1 MGRNLIF
8 TLLILCSL
16 SLIGC
21 GSKGDLIV
29 AKVAGKKITLKDM
42 EGASAKLPSLQEK
55 KEQLLRTLI
64 DKELLILEAESR
76 NLDRSSRII
85 RELENLKRE
94 KMLEEFRARLSK
106 GINVSE
112 EKMRQYYHQSGLD
125 SRTETKASHIM
136 VWTRE
141 EAEEILE
148 SLKAGADFAEL
159 ARERSLDTASAQK
172 GGDLGYW
179 EEGVVAG
186 ATARKIFSMEPGEI
200 SEPFQSKGGWHIF
213 KVVDRRPVGFKKQ
226 KPMIE
231 KRLRREKLREKE
243 REYMEGLKNKSNLK
257 IDKQG
262 LALLLEKGKDS
273 IDNLPQL
280 STQDQAKTLFSYRD
294 GRITLGDYLI
304 WLESLRSRRRPE
316 PCDSARVVGFAE
328 ATATNSV
335 LLPGALH
342 KAGIDQAE
350 QVLSYLAQQ
359 REKLMV
365 EELKRQEIDEKV
377 ITPEAIREY
386 YQEHLDDY
394 SEPEMITVQS
404 TLLDY
409 RANAQEL
416 FNQVKKGA
424 DMEQVAQNYPLF
436 SQTFKSYI
444 LYSFYVSEESKE
456 RLGRAYVEEAAR
468 TKIGELKGPIKVSF
482 ERRREQ
488 YTGYNVFRVL
498 EKKKPGWKPLDN
510 PKVLQ
515 NVVIK
520 LRIEKREEMEDLF
533 AKFVSQLREEYSD
546 QITRYEESLKFL

>member
-8 TLLILCSL
+8 TLLILCSF

-42 EGASAKLPSLQEK
+42 EEASAKLPSLQEK

-76 NLDRSSRII
+76 NLDRNSRII

-112 EKMRQYYHQSGLD
+112 EEMRRYHHQSGLD
-125 SRTETKASHIM
+125 SRNETKASHIM

-186 ATARKIFSMEPGEI
+186 ATARKIFSMKPGEI
-200 SEPFQSKGGWHIF
+200 SEPFQSKGAWHIF

-243 REYMEGLKNKSNLK
+243 REYIEGLKKKFNLK
-257 IDKQG
+257 IDEKA
-262 LALLLEKGKDS
+262 LALLLEKGKDLTN
-273 IDNLPQL
+273 NLPQL
-280 STQDQAKTLFSYRD
+280 PTQDQTKTLFSYRD
-294 GRITLGDYLI
+294 GRITLGDYLR
-304 WLESLRSRRRPE
+304 WLESLKPRRRPDL
-316 PCDSARVVGFAE
+316 CDSAQVVRFAE

-335 LLPGALH
+335 LLPEALH
-342 KAGIDQAE
+342 KAGIDQSE

-394 SEPEMITVQS
+394 SEPERITVQS
-404 TLLDY
+404 TLVKD
-409 RANAQEL
+409 RQEAQEI
-416 FNQVKKGA
+416 FDEIKKGA
-424 DMEQVAQNYPLF
+424 DMAQVIQKRPPSGMYRNYDVWGFDL
-436 SQTFKSYI
+436 
-444 LYSFYVSEESKE
+444 SERSKK
-456 RLGRAYVEEAAR
+456 RFGVIVEEAERA
-468 TKIGELKGPIKVSF
+468 KVGELKGPLKISF
-482 ERRREQ
+482 ERRGEQ
-488 YTGYNVFRVL
+488 YTGYVVLRVL
-498 EKKKPGWKPLDN
+498 EKKKAGWKPLDN

-546 QITRYEESLKFL
+546 QITCYEESLKFL